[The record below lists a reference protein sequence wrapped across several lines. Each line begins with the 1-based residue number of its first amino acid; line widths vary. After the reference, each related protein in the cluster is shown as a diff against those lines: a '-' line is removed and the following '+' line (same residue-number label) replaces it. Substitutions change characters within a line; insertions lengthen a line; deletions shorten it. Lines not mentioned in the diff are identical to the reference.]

1 MAMGVT
7 YRDLLYSALFENE
20 LDDIIV
26 LGCAEL
32 SLECLVARLVVD
44 ALYTLPEITLVPS
57 VARMLLPHPSLI
69 PMDM

>member
-1 MAMGVT
+1 VT
-7 YRDLLYSALFENE
+7 YRDLLYSALLENE
-20 LDDIIV
+20 LDDLFV

-44 ALYTLPEITLVPS
+44 ALYTLPEMTLVPS
-57 VARMLLPHPSLI
+57 VAKVFFPHPSPI